1 MRELNILVAPNA
13 FKSAATALDIAQAI
27 KNGIQKS
34 KCQSKIVCK
43 PIADGGDGTLPIL
56 VDALQ
61 GEIFKKEVSDPLGR
75 KLMAPFGYIADKKL
89 AIIEMADASGLR
101 LLSETERNAMKASSA
116 GTGELMKEA
125 IDLGATRIILCIGGS
140 ATTDGGMGIL
150 TALGYKF
157 LSGSGEEL
165 AGSGEGLK
173 DIVQVVEP
181 KGLKELH
188 ITVLCDVS
196 NPLLGA
202 SGAAAVYG
210 PQKGASQEE
219 VAQLDDG
226 LAHWANLIRQHRG
239 LDVTGVKGGGAAGG
253 ISAGLVGWMDATLK
267 PGAEFILELLEMD
280 KAIKGADLVITA
292 EGSLDE
298 QTAEGKGPF
307 ALLEMAEKHGKPV
320 VGLAGRIPRE
330 IPDSELRR
338 FLALLPVGN
347 QPESLETAM
356 ANTLINI
363 ERTAF
368 NLGNVLA
375 LQQL

>member
-1 MRELNILVAPNA
+1 MPALKILVAPNA
-13 FKSAATALDIAQAI
+13 FKSAATAFDIAEAI
-27 KNGIQKS
+27 KKGLQKS
-34 KCQSKIVCK
+34 KCQSRIVCK

-101 LLSETERNAMKASSA
+101 LLSGTEKNAMKASSV

-125 IDLGATRIILCIGGS
+125 IDLGATHIILCIGGS

-157 LSGSGEEL
+157 LNSNGKEL
-165 AGSGEGLK
+165 AGSGGALK
-173 DIVQVVEP
+173 HIAQVVEP
-181 KGLKELH
+181 KSLTGLH

-196 NPLLGA
+196 NPLTGPL
-202 SGAAAVYG
+202 GAAAVYG
-210 PQKGASQEE
+210 PQKGASPEQ

-239 LDVTGVKGGGAAGG
+239 VDVTGVKGGGAAGG
-253 ISAGLVGWMDATLK
+253 ISAGLVGWMDAELK

-280 KAIKGADLVITA
+280 KAIKETDVVITA

-307 ALLEMAEKHGKPV
+307 VLLEMAEKHRKPV

>member
-1 MRELNILVAPNA
+1 MPALKILVAPNA
-13 FKSAATALDIAQAI
+13 FKSAATAFDIAQAI
-27 KNGIQKS
+27 RRGLQKS
-34 KCQSKIVCK
+34 KCHSDVVCK

-61 GEIFKKEVSDPLGR
+61 GEIFKKEVSGPLGR
-75 KLMAPFGYIADKKL
+75 LVQAPFGYIADKKL

-101 LLSETERNAMKASSA
+101 LLSEKERSAMKASSA
-116 GTGELMKEA
+116 GTGELMNEA
-125 IDLGATRIILCIGGS
+125 INLGATHIILCIGGS

-157 LSGSGEEL
+157 LSSSGEEL
-165 AGSGEGLK
+165 AGSGEALEK
-173 DIVQVVEP
+173 IAQVEEP
-181 KGLKELH
+181 KGLEGLH

-196 NPLLGA
+196 NSLYGP
-202 SGAAAVYG
+202 SGAATVYG
-210 PQKGASQEE
+210 PQKGATQEQ
-219 VAQLDDG
+219 VAQLDKG
-226 LAHWANLIRQHRG
+226 LQHWASLIKRYRG
-239 LDVTGVKGGGAAGG
+239 IDVTSLKGGGAAGG
-253 ISAGLVGWMDATLK
+253 VSAGLVGWMDAELK
-267 PGAEFILELLEMD
+267 PGAEFVLELLEMD
-280 KAIKGADLVITA
+280 KAIKQADLVITA

-338 FLALLPVGN
+338 FLALLPIGN

-356 ANTLINI
+356 TNTLTNI

-368 NLGNVLA
+368 NIGNILA
-375 LQQL
+375 LRQL